1 MTDNLVVFLAL
12 LAVITL
18 TSILFTWIY
27 NNTNGSVL
35 AALLTHTAM
44 NWSIWSA
51 MPDMK
56 MDLSTAGFMIGFLA
70 VAVLVIINIWGLTR
84 LSREPIS

>member
-12 LAVITL
+12 LVVITL

-44 NWSIWSA
+44 NWSIWITI
-51 MPDMK
+51 PEMK
-56 MDLSTAGFMIGFLA
+56 MDLPTVGSMVFFLA
-70 VAVLVIINIWGLTR
+70 VAVFVVVKKWGGAH
-84 LSREPIS
+84 LSRD